1 MKNMNIYRERRGWFR
16 VNIKNFFFQIQ
27 PLKKLIPHG
36 SQISILIFHLS
47 LSPYLLQE
55 YLFMANFSH
64 RVYLS
69 FRVGWRVGL
78 NCSKSAARGCAK
90 TTCPNFFIEDKYDE
104 RDASELMLL

>member
-1 MKNMNIYRERRGWFR
+1 MKNLNIHRERRGWFR

-55 YLFMANFSH
+55 YLFMANFFSQSLF
-64 RVYLS
+64 VIQGW
-69 FRVGWRVGL
+69 VGGWIELFQKCRAWL
-78 NCSKSAARGCAK
+78 CQNNMSK
-90 TTCPNFFIEDKYDE
+90 TF
-104 RDASELMLL
+104 L